1 MGLKKYFFSI
11 SLFFFCFITISL
23 SNEILEPNTL
33 SIVQEARVYLNNSS
47 RRNRSRRNRSRT
59 HGSKEDHNESLIVEE
74 EPDQEL
80 VTLIEPSEIRN
91 KQESSQITENQFSND
106 SLGDTHNHT
115 HSHTH
120 THNHTHSHNHSY
132 VRTRSINK
140 TIPEV
145 LNTTVPEHVNQETH
159 EGVEPR
165 SSDKINDFNIINT
178 NLKNSQINDALTIL
192 SEEEKMNKESLVSL
206 SKRHHHSRTEHHNK
220 YIDHSKVYNNETV
233 NHTQN
238 STNTTRLIQESL
250 TFLSYNLSSD
260 IIQNHISADRTY
272 NSRIFK
278 QRSYEDFNDEST
290 LSKRVNNSYST
301 NYTSNYTGKYI
312 IPVNSN
318 LTHRQREKMRRNL
331 EKQSHKIRKS
341 AHYAVKNLRK
351 EFRDSNRR
359 MDKVYNSLKHRYRD
373 QDERKI
379 AFHSEYN
386 RQRQRI
392 KEAYM
397 KAEERIRENAERSL
411 DKYAKE
417 NGFDKTEGTSNL
429 TSEEFHIEETLNET
443 LNEELDHLEDV
454 KNEELQNLD
463 KAYNIVANRNN
474 IEVENNR
481 NSSSGN
487 KINYLIQTHVDFERK
502 KEIYGKIH
510 KENYKAVI
518 MLLIVLLICALLS
531 IFVNWNKKKYI
542 RKKKLR
548 LRLKLKLRLNL
559 NQKERDL
566 LKRSQNNKNC
576 LK

>member
-140 TIPEV
+140 TIPEE

-250 TFLSYNLSSD
+250 TFLS
-260 IIQNHISADRTY
+260 
-272 NSRIFK
+272 
-278 QRSYEDFNDEST
+278 ST

-454 KNEELQNLD
+454 KYEELQNLD

-474 IEVENNR
+474 IEIENNR
-481 NSSSGN
+481 NSSTGN
-487 KINYLIQTHVDFERK
+487 KINYLIQTHVDIERK
-502 KEIYGKIH
+502 KEVYGIIH
-510 KENYKAVI
+510 KENYKAII
-518 MLLIVLLICALLS
+518 MLLIVLLICGLLS
-531 IFVNWNKKKYI
+531 IFINWNKKKYMI
-542 RKKKLR
+542 KKKLDDAPEGFSYVLMR
-548 LRLKLKLRLNL
+548 
-559 NQKERDL
+559 
-566 LKRSQNNKNC
+566 
-576 LK
+576 